1 MHINLNEVPEEYKKY
16 TFKKILFI
24 ISGFFLLIFIFIFS
38 ISIGA
43 IKISLI
49 DVVKTL
55 FLKASS
61 IKYNLIIWNIRLPQA
76 LTAVIAG
83 IGLAVSGL
91 VMQAILNN
99 PLGSPLTLGFQ
110 HAAAFGAAFAVMIL
124 GTGIMQSTGNNAI
137 NIVNHYTTTLVAFS
151 FCMLTSG
158 IILVTSKI
166 KKASPE
172 VMVLTGI
179 AFGTLFL
186 AGTMFLQY
194 FADDVQLAAMVF
206 WTFGDVARATWKE
219 LIIISVII
227 IISLFYFFYN
237 IWNYNSMQ
245 SGDETA
251 KSLGVNVELIRIVT
265 LIISTLV
272 TSVIVSFLGVIGF
285 IGLICPHMARRI
297 IGDDHRFLVPFTCI
311 LGGALLLLADTVARV
326 ILLPHVLPVAILTS
340 FLGAP
345 VFIFL
350 LIKGYKK

>member
-1 MHINLNEVPEEYKKY
+1 MHINLDELPEDYKKY
-16 TFKKILFI
+16 TFRKTLIIIFSFLLFI
-24 ISGFFLLIFIFIFS
+24 IVFIFS

-43 IKISLI
+43 VRIPLM
-49 DVVKTL
+49 DVIKTL
-55 FLKASS
+55 FLNAPTNKT
-61 IKYNLIIWNIRLPQA
+61 NLIIWNIRLPQA
-76 LTAVIAG
+76 FTAVIAG

-91 VMQAILNN
+91 AMQTILNN

-110 HAAAFGAAFAVMIL
+110 HAAAFGAAFSVMVL
-124 GTGIMQSTGNNAI
+124 GTGVIQSTGNNAI
-137 NIVNHYTTTLVAFS
+137 SIVNHYITTLVAFG

-158 IILVTSKI
+158 VILITSKI
-166 KKASPE
+166 KKTSPE

-179 AFGTLFL
+179 ALGTLFL

-219 LIIISVII
+219 LLIILVII

-237 IWNYNSMQ
+237 IWNYNTMQ

-251 KSLGVNVELIRIVT
+251 KSLGVNVELIR
-265 LIISTLV
+265 LITMIIATLV

-285 IGLICPHMARRI
+285 IGLVCPHMARKI
-297 IGDDHRFLVPFTCI
+297 IGEDHRFLVPFTCI
-311 LGGALLLLADTVARV
+311 LGGILLLAADTAARI

-350 LIKGYKK
+350 LIKGYK